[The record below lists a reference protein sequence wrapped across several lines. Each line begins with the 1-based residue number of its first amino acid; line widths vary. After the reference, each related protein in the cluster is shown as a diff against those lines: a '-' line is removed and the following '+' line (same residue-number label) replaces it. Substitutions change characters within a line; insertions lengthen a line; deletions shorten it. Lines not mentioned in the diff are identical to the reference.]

1 MNTYIINTTLLVL
14 CYSMFQAL
22 KAHLK
27 DLQLIHSHNKINKIC
42 TTCKI
47 LEVKTYL
54 QQN

>member
-1 MNTYIINTTLLVL
+1 MNAYIINTTLLAL

-27 DLQLIHSHNKINKIC
+27 DVQLIHSHKINKIG